1 MGEEE
6 DGTLRPLCNG
16 LFQSNLDTHIREFS
30 AFADG
35 GRWMLILVIA
45 FLIGLSVL
53 RNLHVLHHYGGR
65 DGSPE
70 PYVQIIQVRPWQSSD
85 TYPMCHLLTY
95 ACFTIGDRYVPSSG
109 GV

>member
-1 MGEEE
+1 MGDEE
-6 DGTLRPLCNG
+6 DGTLRPLCKG
-16 LFQSNLDTHIREFS
+16 LFQSNLDTNIRESFT
-30 AFADG
+30 FADG

-70 PYVQIIQVRPWQSSD
+70 PYVQIIEVRLRQPPD
-85 TYPMCHLLTY
+85 TSCIELL
-95 ACFTIGDRYVPSSG
+95 C
-109 GV
+109 

>member
-6 DGTLRPLCNG
+6 DGTLRPLCKG
-16 LFQSNLDTHIREFS
+16 LFQSNLDTNIRES
-30 AFADG
+30 LAFGDG

-70 PYVQIIQVRPWQSSD
+70 PYVQIIQVRIQQSSD
-85 TYPMCHLLTY
+85 THSMSHLLTFP
-95 ACFTIGDRYVPSSG
+95 CLTVGDRHIPSSG
-109 GV
+109 RV